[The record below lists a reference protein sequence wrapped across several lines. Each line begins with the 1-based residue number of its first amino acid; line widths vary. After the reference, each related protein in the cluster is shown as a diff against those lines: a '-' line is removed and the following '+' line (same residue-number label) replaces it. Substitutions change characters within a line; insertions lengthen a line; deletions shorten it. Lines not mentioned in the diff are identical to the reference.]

1 MQWPSVLTPPSVP
14 ENLDYMKILFVAMP
28 ESVHTARWV
37 SQTADLPGKRHLCP
51 SNDCGV
57 TNNELR
63 NITVHHTFHSGW
75 EGLDKSVTLKG
86 LPLFSEFVSR
96 GAMVVMD
103 KLHPDNAVLR
113 LVRLINRLKPD
124 IIHSLEFQHSAYL
137 TLEAKKR
144 LGKKFPPW
152 IVTNWGSDIYLFG
165 RLPEHE
171 VKIRDVL
178 ANADYYSCECRRD
191 VCLAEAYGFKG
202 KILPVFPNT
211 GGFDLTDVAK
221 LKVPGAVSG
230 RRTIMLKGYQ
240 HWAGRALAGLRAL
253 ERCADVLAGYTVTI
267 YSASPDVEIAARL
280 FQKSTGVPI
289 VIVPKN
295 TPHREI
301 LALHGTARISMGLC
315 ISDAISTSLLEA
327 LVMGSFPIQSW
338 TACADEW
345 IENGKTG
352 LLVPPEDPDSVEL
365 AIRRALTDDDM
376 VDRAA
381 DVNWRTALERLDHNL
396 VKQKVIEL
404 YATVSGY
411 L

>member
-1 MQWPSVLTPPSVP
+1 
-14 ENLDYMKILFVAMP
+14 MKILFVAMP
-28 ESVHTARWV
+28 ESVHTARWI
-37 SQTADLPGKRHLCP
+37 SQIADLPGELHLFP
-51 SNDCGV
+51 SVNCGI

-63 NITVHHTFHSGW
+63 DITVHHSFHAGW
-75 EGLDKSVTLKG
+75 DGLDNSVSLKG
-86 LPLFSEFVSR
+86 VPLFSEFASR

-103 KLHPDNAVLR
+103 KIYPNSAVSR
-113 LVRLINRLKPD
+113 LARLIKRLKPD

-144 LGKKFPPW
+144 LGINFPPW

-191 VCLAEAYGFKG
+191 VCLAEGYGFKG

-211 GGFDLTDVAK
+211 GGFDLFDVAK
-221 LKVPGAVSG
+221 LKVPGPVSG

-240 HWAGRALAGLRAL
+240 HWAGRALVGLRAL
-253 ERCADVLAGYTVTI
+253 ERCTDVLAGYTVTI

-280 FQKSTGVPI
+280 FQQSTGVPV
-289 VIVPKN
+289 VIVPQN
-295 TPHREI
+295 TPHWEI
-301 LALHGTARISMGLC
+301 LALHGTARISIGLS
-315 ISDAISTSLLEA
+315 ISDAISTSFLEA

-365 AIRRALTDDDM
+365 AIRRALTDDGM
-376 VDRAA
+376 MDRAA
-381 DVNWRTALERLDHNL
+381 DVNWRTALNRLDHKL
-396 VKQKVIEL
+396 MKQQALEL
-404 YATVSGY
+404 YAAVAGH
-411 L
+411 